1 MQFRPVHV
9 LAAMTV
15 MLVPV
20 AVLRAQE
27 STPARPSATV
37 LPDSL
42 ALKVAAFR
50 VPGDEPGFELN
61 RAAYVAVFEVRP
73 GDGVAQL
80 FPDNTEGARVTSPV
94 GRTYLQAGRTHYNR
108 QVSQSQNNFAPTTTF
123 GTDRLRTSRMI
134 LVVASDR
141 PLRVGAPASTANVL
155 RRIERLRS
163 LRSGRVLA
171 EDLLA
176 IIEAVRPE
184 DSSAELVNDVLELP
198 PG

>member
-1 MQFRPVHV
+1 MRRLTQLMS
-9 LAAMTV
+9 LALLIAPC
-15 MLVPV
+15 VPLQGQSSSPIGASV
-20 AVLRAQE
+20 
-27 STPARPSATV
+27 SA

-42 ALKVAAFR
+42 ALAIKIFR

-61 RAAYVAVFEVRP
+61 RAAYVAVFEIRP

-80 FPDNTEGARVTSPV
+80 FPDNTEASRVTSPK
-94 GRTYLQAGRTHYNR
+94 GRTYLVSGRTHYNR
-108 QVSQSQNNFAPTTTF
+108 QASQSQNNFAPTANF
-123 GTDRLRTSRMI
+123 GTDRLRSSRTI

-155 RRIERLRS
+155 RRIERLRT
-163 LRSGRVLA
+163 LRSGRVLI

-176 IIEAVRPE
+176 IVDAVRPE
-184 DSSAELVNDVLELP
+184 DPGAELATDSLELP